1 MQIFVGN
8 TETYAL
14 KNPLSRP
21 FNSSHGLKKI
31 GKPGAGLYAL
41 MSHLATVQ
49 AFYCDDI
56 LGNNDV
62 MKAVKHADLVVG
74 DSLDMCGSLIADR
87 FSLPYV
93 TVFTNSLST
102 PTAHAFALPLSP
114 AYVPQFQSFQST
126 LTDKLN
132 FVERIQ
138 NVYQWIVVYL
148 TFHIGM
154 APPFKEL
161 KNRYNIT
168 PDRSLYETLVKVDL
182 IIAQMGFFLEYPR
195 PLLPSK

>member
-114 AYVPQFQSFQST
+114 AYVPQFQST

-168 PDRSLYETLVKVDL
+168 PDRSLYEPLVKVDL
-182 IIAQMGFFLEYPR
+182 IIAQMGFFLDYPR